1 MAVFI
6 NKNVVWFDVPVY
18 TISRYADPPV
28 LGGAPMNKA
37 ELVDCF
43 DRKHALGH
51 VEACDILRESVVLDE
66 HGHQVAAR

>member
-1 MAVFI
+1 MLSGLMSLCTPSAAMQG
-6 NKNVVWFDVPVY
+6 P
-18 TISRYADPPV
+18 RV

-51 VEACDILRESVVLDE
+51 VEPRDILRESVILDE